1 MLEFLMDES
10 ILVHNPT
17 GKNNIVNGSFNRIGE
32 QSVFDDTMLVF
43 VLPYPLIKHYILVL
57 RNEQM
62 PCPIIKNATSDLGR
76 FFKRDPITKSI
87 VSVEFVSLRKP
98 VSIVPISRAAL
109 DLANDVSSILAA
121 AKTFH
126 LGVSRNEET
135 LQSSVYLNVA

>member
-1 MLEFLMDES
+1 M
-10 ILVHNPT
+10 
-17 GKNNIVNGSFNRIGE
+17 
-32 QSVFDDTMLVF
+32 
-43 VLPYPLIKHYILVL
+43 
-57 RNEQM
+57 
-62 PCPIIKNATSDLGR
+62 
-76 FFKRDPITKSI
+76 
-87 VSVEFVSLRKP
+87 EFVSLRKP

>member
-1 MLEFLMDES
+1 MDES

-76 FFKRDPITKSI
+76 FFKYEYSRKLII
-87 VSVEFVSLRKP
+87 VTIVGEIQSPRVLCLWNSL
-98 VSIVPISRAAL
+98 V
-109 DLANDVSSILAA
+109 
-121 AKTFH
+121 
-126 LGVSRNEET
+126 
-135 LQSSVYLNVA
+135 